1 MMLPGLDNMKYA
13 VLIGD
18 GMGDYPMAELGGK
31 TVLEAANTP
40 NMDWVATQGRGG
52 LVQTVPSSMKP
63 GSDVANMELMGH
75 DTTKSFTGRAVFEA
89 LSMGRHLA
97 PGDIAFRANFVTL
110 ENGRMADY
118 SADHITTEEAE
129 ELIGL
134 IDERLG
140 SDTVH
145 FYPGVSYR
153 HLMVWNGGKDGME
166 TTPPHDIID
175 REYGPHLPQ
184 GDGAEFIQELMDSS
198 KEVLADTIV
207 NQKRLATGK
216 RPATSIWFWGQG
228 QRLELATFEEKYN
241 LTGGVISAVDLI
253 KGIGVA
259 VGLKSVFVPGATG
272 YIDTNFEGKAE
283 AALKIL
289 EKDDFVY
296 LHVEAP
302 DEAGHIGDTA
312 MKIKAIEDF
321 DHRVVGT
328 ILHSQKARN
337 DMAVLVACDHR
348 TPLIKR
354 THTREPVPYVYCGP
368 GIEKDSMTC
377 YTERDAEENGMD
389 VIRGHELLGKFFGEC
404 VTK

>member
-1 MMLPGLDNMKYA
+1 MKYA

-31 TVLEAANTP
+31 TVLETARTP
-40 NMDWVATQGRGG
+40 NMDWITANGRGG
-52 LVQTVPSSMKP
+52 LVQTIPSSMKP

-75 DTTKSFTGRAVFEA
+75 DTTSSFTGRAVFEA
-89 LSMGRHLA
+89 LSMGRHIA
-97 PGDIAFRANFVTL
+97 SGDIAFRANLVTL
-110 ENGRMADY
+110 KNGRMADY

-129 ELIGL
+129 ELIEL

-140 SDTVH
+140 TDTVH

-153 HLMVWNGGKDGME
+153 HLMVWNDGKDGME
-166 TTPPHDIID
+166 TTPPHDILD
-175 REYGPHLPQ
+175 KEYGPYQPQ
-184 GDGAEFIQELMDSS
+184 GDGVEFIQDLMDAS

-216 RPATSIWFWGQG
+216 LPATSIWLWGQG
-228 QRLELATFEEKYN
+228 RRLELATFEEKYN

-259 VGLKSVFVPGATG
+259 VGLKPTFVPGATG

-283 AALKIL
+283 AAMKIL

-302 DEAGHIGDTA
+302 DEAGHKGDTA

-321 DHRVVGT
+321 DHKVVGT
-328 ILHSQKARN
+328 ILNIQKTRN

-354 THTREPVPYVYCGP
+354 THTSEPVPYSYCGP
-368 GIEKDSMTC
+368 GIEMDGMTS
-377 YTERDAEENGMD
+377 YSERDAEENGMEL
-389 VIRGHELLGKFFGEC
+389 IRGHKLLGKFFGEY
-404 VTK
+404 TSK